1 MNDKD
6 IRIILPTPAREY
18 RLELFTK
25 EPDGIVSIDYPALK
39 LGEFRVKRVDN
50 TRGERYFITDL
61 RQKGQIVD
69 VILIHDDES
78 KAKIRTYG
86 LTPIYQHQRIEV
98 YKIGL
103 YQSHNLY
110 KLNIDTDGVRL
121 INKFD

>member
-1 MNDKD
+1 MSDKD
-6 IRIILPTPAREY
+6 IRIVLPTPAGEY

-25 EPDGIVSIDYPALK
+25 EPNGILSLDYPALK

-50 TRGERYFITDL
+50 NRGERYFITDL

-69 VILIHDDES
+69 VVLIHDETS
-78 KAKIRTYG
+78 KAKIRAYG
-86 LTPIYQHQRIEV
+86 LTPVYQHQRVEV

-103 YQSHNLY
+103 YQAHHLY